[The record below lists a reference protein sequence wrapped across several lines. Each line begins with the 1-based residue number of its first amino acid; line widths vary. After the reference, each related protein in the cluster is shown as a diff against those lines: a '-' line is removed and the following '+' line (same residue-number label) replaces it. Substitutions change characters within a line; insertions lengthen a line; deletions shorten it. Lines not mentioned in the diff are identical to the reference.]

1 MRIEVKG
8 SESKETE
15 YEVVADATDPQRLT
29 VLALGLCDAIGAQG
43 RPLMLGDV
51 FVSPCQPR
59 APTRLVGIV
68 ESVRPDTILVRTS
81 VENLSAFPLDE
92 VTRLELSRGTSR
104 PTWSLA
110 AHTAVSGRRC
120 RQCDG
125 AGRRTGDL
133 GHGRRRYALLGVGA
147 LGVAN
152 AAPRPSVRVYI
163 AACSGGAQ
171 PWWSRRGS

>member
-1 MRIEVKG
+1 VP
-8 SESKETE
+8 T
-15 YEVVADATDPQRLT
+15 A
-29 VLALGLCDAIGAQG
+29 GAN
-43 RPLMLGDV
+43 P
-51 FVSPCQPR
+51 F
-59 APTRLVGIV
+59 VGIV

-81 VENLSAFPLDE
+81 VENLSAFPLDQ

-133 GHGRRRYALLGVGA
+133 GHGRRRYAVLGVGA

-152 AAPRPSVRVYI
+152 AAEAERAGVYRGLLWWG
-163 AACSGGAQ
+163 AAMVVTAPIVTWLVLILPIS
-171 PWWSRRGS
+171 